1 MAKKESATQRMA
13 REGGDNEVRAS
24 EDYNRQM
31 AQRKQITGDVKPAKR
46 AVGRK
51 LSK

>member
-1 MAKKESATQRMA
+1 MAKESAQQRMA
-13 REGGDNEVRAS
+13 REGGENEVRAS

-31 AQRKQITGDVKPAKR
+31 AHRKQSKGDVKPAKR
-46 AVGRK
+46 DVGRK

>member
-1 MAKKESATQRMA
+1 
-13 REGGDNEVRAS
+13 
-24 EDYNRQM
+24 M
-31 AQRKQITGDVKPAKR
+31 AQRKQSKGDVKPAKR

>member
-1 MAKKESATQRMA
+1 MAKKESTTERMA
-13 REGGDNEVRAS
+13 REGGENEAKAS
-24 EDYNRQM
+24 EDYNRM
-31 AQRKQITGDVKPAKR
+31 QRKQAKGDVKPAKR

>member
-1 MAKKESATQRMA
+1 MAKKESATERMA
-13 REGGDNEVRAS
+13 REGGENEAKAS
-24 EDYNRQM
+24 EDYNRM
-31 AQRKQITGDVKPAKR
+31 QRKQSKGDVKPAKR